1 LWTSLALLTDFNSF
15 HLQLH
20 RVDPFS
26 SGTPSLPGCSTLV
39 HGIRNGPR
47 VTHTFERDDHIDVWR
62 VLNSTTDIPA
72 RLRDEAEAA
81 R

>member
-1 LWTSLALLTDFNSF
+1 VFF
-15 HLQLH
+15 
-20 RVDPFS
+20 
-26 SGTPSLPGCSTLV
+26 
-39 HGIRNGPR
+39 
-47 VTHTFERDDHIDVWR
+47 FERDDHIDVWR